1 MAIMSSVWNYQDS
14 CLIHSLIFVQN
25 TLRAHIESLSLFSGS
40 VSSTTSLTNTGT
52 NLTPNNNNLGT
63 ATLNVVPSTAT
74 SSSGQFGVDSGLTTA
89 NTNVGCDGAVVTPP
103 RCGLNWQVST

>member
-1 MAIMSSVWNYQDS
+1 MS
-14 CLIHSLIFVQN
+14 
-25 TLRAHIESLSLFSGS
+25 RIEFLSLFSG
-40 VSSTTSLTNTGT
+40 TTSLTNTGT

-63 ATLNVVPSTAT
+63 ATLNVVPSVA